1 MALEASA
8 ELRLTRG
15 FISMTTTSPSAGLTA
30 NWMLEPPHSTPTAR
44 MMALAA
50 SRSSWYCGSVSV
62 SAGATVTLSPV
73 WMPMG
78 STFSMEQ
85 MMTTLSA
92 ASRMTSSSYS
102 CQPTTDSSSSSWP
115 MGLRRRPSST
125 MRRSPRLSRATPPPL
140 PPMV

>member
-8 ELRLTRG
+8 ELRETRG
-15 FISMTTTSPSAGLTA
+15 FISMTTTSPVSGFTA
-30 NWMLEPPHSTPTAR
+30 NCTLLPPVSTPILR

-73 WMPMG
+73 CTPMG
-78 STFSMEQ
+78 SMFSMEQ

-92 ASRMTSSSYS
+92 RSRMTSSSNS
-102 CQPTTDSSSSSWP
+102 CQPTTDSSRSTCVI
-115 MGLRRRPSST
+115 GLSCRPCST
-125 MRRSPRLSRATPPPL
+125 MRAKLSSS
-140 PPMV
+140 